1 MKLSTAVK
9 PISYL
14 KAHASELI
22 RDITNTR
29 QTLVVTHNGEA
40 KVVVQD
46 IRSYERMQE
55 TLALLKILT
64 RSKQNI
70 RRGRSKSMDE
80 VFRSLDKRIVAFKR
94 KKYDV
99 TFDWD
104 AEDDL
109 FDIYV
114 FVAVNDSVEKADR
127 LFAALRRTCLK
138 LQKLPLR
145 GNIPPELFEI
155 GVVEFREQ
163 YYTCYRIIYSLEST
177 TVYVHSVL
185 DARRDIQE
193 ILQERLL
200 R

>member
-29 QTLVVTHNGEA
+29 QTLIVTHNGEA

-70 RRGRSKSMDE
+70 KRGKVKTLNDT
-80 VFRSLDKRIVAFKR
+80 FTSLEKRIRVFKN
-94 KKYDV
+94 
-99 TFDWD
+99 
-104 AEDDL
+104 E
-109 FDIYV
+109 
-114 FVAVNDSVEKADR
+114 
-127 LFAALRRTCLK
+127 
-138 LQKLPLR
+138 
-145 GNIPPELFEI
+145 
-155 GVVEFREQ
+155 
-163 YYTCYRIIYSLEST
+163 RI
-177 TVYVHSVL
+177 
-185 DARRDIQE
+185 
-193 ILQERLL
+193 
-200 R
+200 

>member
-29 QTLVVTHNGEA
+29 QTLIVTHNGEA

-70 RRGRSKSMDE
+70 KRGKIKTLNE
-80 VFRSLDKRIVAFKR
+80 TFTSLEKRIRVFKN
-94 KKYDV
+94 
-99 TFDWD
+99 
-104 AEDDL
+104 EG
-109 FDIYV
+109 I
-114 FVAVNDSVEKADR
+114 
-127 LFAALRRTCLK
+127 
-138 LQKLPLR
+138 
-145 GNIPPELFEI
+145 
-155 GVVEFREQ
+155 
-163 YYTCYRIIYSLEST
+163 
-177 TVYVHSVL
+177 
-185 DARRDIQE
+185 
-193 ILQERLL
+193 
-200 R
+200 